1 MKQASKNRTF
11 FWLPTIVMAYLFLK
25 GWWSWLPGWSC
36 PIRHLSGIPCPGCY
50 LTRSVSLSLTGQ
62 IGDAL
67 ELHVLGPPTAIG
79 LIAWAAASIR
89 HRRLYWSRQCQQIVI
104 MLSGLGLLIW
114 MIRLSLQY
122 GIGIQAFPAV

>member
-1 MKQASKNRTF
+1 MKQASKNKTF

>member
-1 MKQASKNRTF
+1 MKLASKNRTF